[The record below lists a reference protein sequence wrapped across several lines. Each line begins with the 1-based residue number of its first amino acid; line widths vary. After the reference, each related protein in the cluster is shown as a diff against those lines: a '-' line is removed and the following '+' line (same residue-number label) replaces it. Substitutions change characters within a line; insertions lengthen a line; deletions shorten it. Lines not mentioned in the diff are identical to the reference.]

1 MQPMSYTAAT
11 KVTPTSPLG
20 LRPRSEVG
28 GRADRGRWSSRRKLE
43 VVLRVLKGEELDALS
58 RALGVSS
65 ARIAQWRDEFLESG
79 QSGLVSRQADH
90 RDSEIRRLTT
100 KVGEQ
105 TMATELLEE
114 NIEVL
119 EDRLRPPRRRSRS

>member
-1 MQPMSYTAAT
+1 
-11 KVTPTSPLG
+11 
-20 LRPRSEVG
+20 
-28 GRADRGRWSSRRKLE
+28 
-43 VVLRVLKGEELDALS
+43 
-58 RALGVSS
+58 LGVSS